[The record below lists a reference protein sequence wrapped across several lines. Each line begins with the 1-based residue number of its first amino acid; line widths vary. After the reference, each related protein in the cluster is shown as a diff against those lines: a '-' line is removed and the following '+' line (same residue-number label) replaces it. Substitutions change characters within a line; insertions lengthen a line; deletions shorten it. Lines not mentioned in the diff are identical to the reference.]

1 MSFRPLVIVTLD
13 GWQAA
18 SLGCYGSS
26 WNATPAIDRL
36 AATGT
41 VWDRWIAPS
50 TSTREIL
57 GRWFRPSADGDWQA
71 AVRPHGSVDLV
82 TDDPVA
88 VAAAGEQ
95 AFDRIVRLRP
105 DPGDTRERPASEPE
119 ETRFGRL
126 IAAAAETFGEDSAA
140 MWVHTA
146 FLAEVWDAPADFH
159 SFDPWDDLPDGGG
172 HAGHARPPRMRLSGD
187 EDPDLISHWMRSY
200 AAQVRLVDELLG
212 VLWGSLRERDPML
225 ILTATGGFSL
235 GQNGWIGHRVG
246 PLRSCELR
254 LPMILSPGPRLRIP
268 HVTDATGLPALL
280 RRSLRSDGDT
290 EPLPSVWAATDD
302 EFSPSV
308 ISRVAD
314 WGDGQAMPGANA
326 VTSRRWF
333 LVRDPAA
340 TRDAE
345 DPAVI
350 RLFFKPDDVDDV
362 NDISSRSPD
371 AVSRLCEILADSG
384 A

>member
-1 MSFRPLVIVTLD
+1 MTFRPLVIVTLD

-36 AATGT
+36 AASGT

-50 TSTREIL
+50 TSAREIL
-57 GRWFRPSADGDWQA
+57 GRWFRPPADGDWQA
-71 AVRPHGSVDLV
+71 AVRPYGSVDLV
-82 TDDPVA
+82 TDDAVA

-95 AFDRIVRLRP
+95 AFDRIVRLQVDRRKA
-105 DPGDTRERPASEPE
+105 GGRPAAEPE
-119 ETRFGRL
+119 QTRFGRL
-126 IAAAAETFGEDSAA
+126 IAAAAETFGEGSAA
-140 MWVHTA
+140 IWLHTA
-146 FLAEVWDAPADFH
+146 FLAEEWDAPPDYH
-159 SFDPWDDLPDGGG
+159 SFDPWDDPTAVGEHLDRHG
-172 HAGHARPPRMRLSGD
+172 PPRVRLAGD
-187 EDPDLISHWMRSY
+187 EDPDLVSHWMRSY
-200 AAQVRLVDELLG
+200 AAQVRLVDEWLG
-212 VLWGSLRERDPML
+212 VLWRSLRERDPML
-225 ILTATGGFSL
+225 VLTATGGFSL

-268 HVTDATGLPALL
+268 HVTDAGGLPGLL
-280 RRSLRSDGDT
+280 RRSAGGDDDS
-290 EPLPSVWAATDD
+290 PLDASSWAAADD
-302 EFSPSV
+302 EFCPAV

-340 TRDAE
+340 NPDAG
-345 DPAVI
+345 DSPGT
-350 RLFFKPDDVDDV
+350 RLFLKPDDVDDV
-362 NDISSRSPD
+362 NDVSSRSPD
-371 AVSRLCEILADSG
+371 AVSRLSAMLADD